1 MDGDA
6 SFPYD
11 DTSKRLAFIVF
22 CNMAPILDTINSP
35 ADVKQLPLSQLDQLA
50 AEIREE
56 LITVL
61 AKTGGHLGPNLGVV
75 ELTIALHYVFN
86 TPEDHFV
93 FDVSH
98 QAYVH
103 KLLTGRRKQFHTIR
117 TPGGLN
123 GFMLR
128 TESPHDCY
136 GAGHAGTALSAALG
150 MAVARDRAGG
160 KEHVVALAGD
170 AAFTCGITYEALNN
184 IAQQTRRLI
193 VVLNDNEWSIDKNVG
208 AIASYLNR
216 IVTNPRFDYLHE
228 RAGRFVE
235 KMGGKIALRMARKA
249 EEAAKSMFWPSVIFE
264 ELGLKYYGPLDGHDI
279 ATLIKTFEFLK
290 TQRRPVL
297 LHVLTQ
303 KGKGFQPALQ
313 KQKKF
318 HGLGPYDP
326 ETGETKPLG
335 RRTYSEVFADTMVKL
350 ADMNP
355 KVVAIT
361 AAMPNGT
368 ALDRFHPH
376 HPDRYFDVGIAEE
389 HAVIFAAGM
398 ATHEFK
404 PYCAIYSTFLQRS
417 LDPIVHDVC
426 LQNLPVVFAMDRG
439 GLSGDDGPTHH
450 GLFDISYLRGIPN
463 IVLMV
468 PKDED
473 ELADMLFTAMQHN
486 GPVAVRYPRG
496 IGPGTPVKDVPRA
509 IPIGK
514 GELLQHGENDR
525 VAIFALGA
533 LVPLGLEVARKLE
546 GDGAPSAVVNARFCK
561 PVDIELLEFYARNV
575 EVILTLED
583 HVLKGGFGS
592 AVLEEL
598 SNLGLST
605 PVVRIG
611 WPDRFIE
618 HGKADALREKYG
630 ITAAAALEKLRPY
643 LVRPRAS
650 QRLSLRPPRV

>member
-1 MDGDA
+1 M
-6 SFPYD
+6 SQ
-11 DTSKRLAFIVF
+11 L
-22 CNMAPILDTINSP
+22 LDTINSP
-35 ADVKQLPLSQLDQLA
+35 LDVKKLSVPQLEILA
-50 AEIREE
+50 GEIREE
-56 LITVL
+56 LISVL
-61 AKTGGHLGPNLGVV
+61 SKTGGHLGPNLGVV
-75 ELTIALHYVFN
+75 ELTLAMHYVFN

-103 KLLTGRRKQFHTIR
+103 KLLTGRREQFDTIR

-128 TESPHDCY
+128 SESPHDCY

-150 MAVARDRAGG
+150 MAVARDRRGG
-160 KEHVVALAGD
+160 NEHVVALAGD

-184 IAQQTRRLI
+184 IAHHTRRMI

-208 AIASYLNR
+208 AIASYLNM

-235 KMGGKIALRMARKA
+235 RLGGKTLFQMARKA

-264 ELGLKYYGPLDGHDI
+264 ELGLKYYGPTDGHDL

-303 KGKGFQPALQ
+303 KGKGFEPALQ

-326 ETGETKPLG
+326 ETGETKSLG
-335 RRTYSEVFADTMVKL
+335 QRTYSEIFADTLVKL
-350 ADMNP
+350 ANMNNR
-355 KVVAIT
+355 VVAIT
-361 AAMPNGT
+361 GAMPNGT
-368 ALDRFHPH
+368 ALDRFQPI
-376 HPDRYFDVGIAEE
+376 HPDKYFDVGIAEE
-389 HAVIFAAGM
+389 HAVIFAAGL
-398 ATHEFK
+398 ATKGFK
-404 PYCAIYSTFLQRS
+404 PFCAIYSTFLQRS
-417 LDPIVHDVC
+417 FDPIVHDVC
-426 LQNLPVVFAMDRG
+426 LQNLPVVFCMDRG

-463 IVLMV
+463 IVHMV

-486 GPVAVRYPRG
+486 GPIAVRYPRG
-496 IGPGTPVKDVPRA
+496 VGPGTPVKDVPRA
-509 IPIGK
+509 IPIGQA
-514 GELLQHGENDR
+514 ELLQHGEHDR

-533 LVPLGLEVARKLE
+533 LVPMAQEAAAKLE
-546 GDGAPSAVVNARFCK
+546 GEGVSSAVINARFAK
-561 PVDIELLEFYARNV
+561 PIDAAMLEFYGRSV
-575 EVILTLED
+575 DVIVTLED

-598 SNLGLST
+598 NTLGLTT
-605 PVVRIG
+605 PVLRIG
-611 WPDRFIE
+611 WPDQFIE
-618 HGKADALREKYG
+618 HGKPDALRAKYG
-630 ITAAAALEKLRPY
+630 ITVEAILAQLRPI
-643 LVRPRAS
+643 LTKGSSAKVGAQIPVRC
-650 QRLSLRPPRV
+650 V